1 MSNIEKNLKKLLRGK
16 KACVPGE
23 YLKVPHFS
31 NRGTAKKL
39 KPGKGAALGQ
49 GAFGKVYRGSI
60 NNNGRRY
67 VAYKEIDMSKN
78 TKGMSEF
85 EYKVAKKLN
94 DFAVPDVYMFK
105 KCEDMKV
112 NILYME
118 RLDGVSFN
126 KWWQTKPTLEAIK
139 SVIVQVVY
147 NLYKI
152 YEKYPGFRHNDL
164 HGGNIVVSK
173 DLKVPFSYKIGNK
186 TYTIPNGGVNAVMI
200 DFGLSQF
207 PRMTNPETSDGGYEY
222 VGISRSDQTHAL
234 YDLHFF
240 LYNIFAKVRSPQ
252 DRDERLIHNFIK
264 NIIPD
269 HEFLEYNGLYTTHGR
284 LSPRDEKGIKPGVR
298 QLLHFG
304 RPTVGVEKWR
314 TKVTE
319 KLPTLKTVLTHP
331 FLTGEKKTLE
341 MIPKAKTPV
350 KIKTPPKAKTKTP
363 SPKLSTAERKKKI
376 KKAAA
381 ILAAKP
387 KTKQPLR
394 RPGIAGGRPPVPP
407 PKPKTVTPSP
417 TPKAKTPG
425 YKFINIK
432 GKERVFKSKAWY
444 EKALAKNR
452 EKRVPAE
459 AKLNKFINSL
469 SNDERDMLKKKIC

>member
-1 MSNIEKNLKKLLRGK
+1 MSNIVSNLKKLLRGK

-31 NRGTAKKL
+31 NRGTPKKL

-118 RLDGVSFN
+118 RLNGVSFN

-164 HGGNIVVSK
+164 HGGNVVVSK

-240 LYNIFAKVRSPQ
+240 LYTIFAKVRSPQ
-252 DRDERLIHNFIK
+252 DREERLIHNFIK

-298 QLLHFG
+298 QI
-304 RPTVGVEKWR
+304 GVEKWR

-319 KLPTLKTVLTHP
+319 NLPKLKDVLTHP
-331 FLTGEKKTLE
+331 FLTGEKRVQSIITK
-341 MIPKAKTPV
+341 IPKAKTP
-350 KIKTPPKAKTKTP
+350 KPKTKTP
-363 SPKLSTAERKKKI
+363 SPKRSTANKQNAI
-376 KKAAA
+376 KRAAA

-387 KTKQPLR
+387 KALK

-417 TPKAKTPG
+417 KSKSKTPV

-452 EKRVPAE
+452 D
-459 AKLNKFINSL
+459 LNKFVNSL
-469 SNDERDMLKKKIC
+469 SNGEREILKKKIC